1 MLRQL
6 SKQEKLRII
15 DMLVFTE
22 KVGNW
27 LEAYLED
34 TKNIFQSFYD
44 SIYFTLWDDLLQLLI
59 DYIQL
64 FDQFSKKNISIF

>member
-15 DMLVFTE
+15 DLLVFTE

-27 LEAYLED
+27 LEVYLED
-34 TKNIFQSFYD
+34 TKNICQFFYD
-44 SIYFTLWDDLLQLLI
+44 SIYFTLWDDLLQPLI
-59 DYIQL
+59 YYIQL
-64 FDQFSKKNISIF
+64 FEQFSKKNIPIF